1 MTPLHDVSV
10 RGLRMTH
17 FEQLLSYVDWAE
29 NEGTYYGNKAQFVKR
44 HFELREW
51 VESLVRQKENER

>member
-17 FEQLLSYVDWAE
+17 FEQLLSYIDWAE
-29 NEGTYYGNKAQFVKR
+29 IDGTYYGNKPQFDKR
-44 HFELREW
+44 HLELKEW
-51 VESLVRQKENER
+51 AEGLVRQKENER